1 MVNLTPRQALILGGL
16 VSFVLGMLVTL
27 ATRPSPDQ
35 PKPRPTVTV
44 TVTATVTK
52 EVPGPTVQVKTIPE
66 HCKAVIDA
74 ALKSQQSIESY
85 EEQVGELPRLLDE
98 AGAAIYAKD
107 QKRLNDLK
115 QQSIKTD
122 ADSIQNL
129 LDLHEQQEN
138 LKNAAPKCAA
148 EMKGN

>member
-1 MVNLTPRQALILGGL
+1 MNLTPRQALIWGGL
-16 VSFVLGMLVTL
+16 VSFVLGMVVTL
-27 ATRPSPDQ
+27 ATRPSPVQ

-44 TVTATVTK
+44 TVTVTVTK

-74 ALKSQQSIESY
+74 ALESQQSIESY
-85 EEQVGELPRLLDE
+85 ERQVGELPRLLDE
-98 AGAAIYAKD
+98 AGAAIYAKN
-107 QKRLNDLK
+107 QNKLNDLK
-115 QQSIKTD
+115 QQSIKAD

-129 LDLHEQQEN
+129 IDIREQQEN

>member
-1 MVNLTPRQALILGGL
+1 VVNLTPRQALVWGGL
-16 VSFVLGMLVTL
+16 VGFVMGMVIGISM
-27 ATRPSPDQ
+27 RPHPEPVRPQ
-35 PKPRPTVTV
+35 PRVTV
-44 TVTATVTK
+44 TVTKEVEQPAQVVTK
-52 EVPGPTVQVKTIPE
+52 NAIPE

-74 ALKSQQSIESY
+74 ALKSQQAIESY

-98 AGAAIYAKD
+98 AGTAIYTKD
-107 QKRLNDLK
+107 QNKLNALK
-115 QQSIKTD
+115 ERSAKAD

-129 LDLHEQQEN
+129 IDIREQQEN

>member
-1 MVNLTPRQALILGGL
+1 MVNLTPRQALVWGGS
-16 VSFVLGMLVTL
+16 VSFVLGMVIGISM
-27 ATRPSPDQ
+27 RPHPEPVRPQ
-35 PKPRPTVTV
+35 PQKTVTV
-44 TVTATVTK
+44 TVTK
-52 EVPGPTVQVKTIPE
+52 EVPQPAQIVTKNVIPE

-74 ALKSQQSIESY
+74 ALKSQQSIQAY

-98 AGAAIYAKD
+98 AGTAIGAHN
-107 QKRLNDLK
+107 LNKLNNLK
-115 QQSIKTD
+115 QQSVKAD

-129 LDLHEQQEN
+129 LDIREQQEN